1 MKRLTMNFS
10 SMLIAAAAL
19 LGACH
24 SDDPTESI
32 DDKTVHIAT
41 RVSGQDGADGSATNN
56 SYKPENSTPLFLY
69 YGEMGSAAS
78 VKYVYNASGEGSW
91 DIGSDSP
98 LYWDNLQSHEGIYPF
113 FAASP
118 QTPAEH
124 PAVADDQS
132 SIEGYLSSDLLLA
145 YTVAAK
151 RQEKL
156 NINLRH
162 VLAQLKVDMES
173 PVGENQVDLSDV
185 SLRIS
190 GARLAYNLA
199 YTGTAP
205 DAVGASAAVPSM
217 ANPAIATAVETSEPI
232 DLTPK
237 TINSTGGS
245 ATEPAIGA
253 FLAILPPQ
261 TASLK
266 LVFTINDKTYT
277 YEGSNAVLRAGKNTA
292 YKLTITKSNV
302 ILNGITLQEWDDSAP
317 AKQAGIKVDLTGDAP
332 TPGTGAEE
340 VKGTDMYIWKQAS
353 ATDAQADR
361 NTGAHLYSKSA
372 NGWNSSKPI
381 YVDDTDLDADRFY
394 ATIEN
399 AVDVTTKLPDLIGA
413 GPVQMGQGQLGFGF
427 THLMAQLAINV
438 KAGDDFPAG
447 ISLNPATVRTPAMQQ
462 AYTLT
467 YAGAALQ
474 ATPDAT
480 DPATLKPLKGLE
492 TGVEGTDG
500 ISGETLYL
508 VVPQTLA
515 AGAQFTV
522 TLGEKTYTGSL
533 AADMALQAGKK
544 NVLTLTL
551 NPTRMTVG
559 AISLEAWAP
568 GSHGEGDTNVDG
580 ITSIDTA
587 ISGIDEEGTLYLA
600 AISAG
605 GSVAD
610 NGLGIYPL
618 ELENGAIVSRDLS
631 QAIFWD
637 DLPKGDYPYNALF
650 VPTHFRYGATA
661 AHRQEK
667 DYLTAVSASTPWGTT
682 PDFDTKEY
690 RLKHAM
696 AQLTVNLSSADDSF
710 TAQELASATVQVY
723 SMISAGPAAENN
735 ATLSYTQLATEKT
748 VTLLPDPAANGTAT
762 KMGLVAPQ
770 TLERV
775 LITING
781 NPYTLKK
788 SLVLKANQISTLD
801 VNVERTPLGFVVN
814 VTGWE
819 SKDQAE
825 KGDVSVDE

>member
-1 MKRLTMNFS
+1 MKAISLKLST
-10 SMLIAAAAL
+10 LLAAAL
-19 LGACH
+19 FAAC
-24 SDDPTESI
+24 SNDENNAPDPTDQVDI
-32 DDKTVHIAT
+32 IT
-41 RVSGQDGADGSATNN
+41 RLSAQDGGDSATPDDGGVSTYAPADGT
-56 SYKPENSTPLFLY
+56 ELFLY
-69 YGEMGSAAS
+69 YTAMNHPQGATFRFQGDAWECTRR
-78 VKYVYNASGEGSW
+78 
-91 DIGSDSP
+91 
-98 LYWDNLQSHEGIYPF
+98 LYWDDLDKQADGSYPF

-118 QTPAEH
+118 QTPTAN

-132 SIEGYLSSDLLLA
+132 SNEGYLSSDLLLA
-145 YTVAAK
+145 YTVATK

-156 NINLRH
+156 NIGLRH

-173 PVGENQVDLSDV
+173 PSGENQVDLSGV
-185 SLRIS
+185 SLRIT
-190 GARLAYNLA
+190 GARLAYTLA
-199 YTGTAP
+199 YTGNAP
-205 DAVGASAAVPSM
+205 DADGNPSAALPVPS
-217 ANPAIATAVETSEPI
+217 AATPAIATAVESAQPT

-237 TINSTGGS
+237 TINRTGGS

-266 LVFTINDKTYT
+266 LIFTIEGKTYT

-292 YKLTITKSNV
+292 YKLTITKTNV
-302 ILNGITLQEWDDSAP
+302 ILNGITLQEWDNSAP

-332 TPGTGAEE
+332 TPGTGTEE

-353 ATDAQADR
+353 TTDAQADR

-394 ATIEN
+394 ATIVN
-399 AVDVTTKLPDLIGA
+399 DTDRKTLLPDLIGA

-438 KAGDDFPAG
+438 KAADDFPAG
-447 ISLNPATVRTPAMQQ
+447 ISLSPATVSTPAMQQ

-480 DPATLKPLKGLE
+480 DPATLQPLKELE

-533 AADMALQAGKK
+533 TADMALQAGKK

-551 NPTRMTVG
+551 NPTRMSVG

-568 GSHGEGDTNVDG
+568 GSQDQGDTNADG
-580 ITSIDTA
+580 ITNLDTA

-600 AISAG
+600 AITTG

-618 ELENGAIVSRDLS
+618 ELENGVIVSRDLS

-637 DLPKGDYPYNALF
+637 DLAKGDYPYNALF
-650 VPTHFRYGATA
+650 VPANFRYGATA
-661 AHRQEK
+661 AHQQEK
-667 DYLTAVSASTPWGTT
+667 DYLTAVSASTPWGSA
-682 PDFDTKEY
+682 PNFDADGY

-696 AQLTVNLSSADDSF
+696 AQLTVNLASADDSF
-710 TAQELASATVQVY
+710 TAQELASATVQVF
-723 SMISAGPAAENN
+723 SMISAGPAAANN
-735 ATLSYTQLATEKT
+735 ATLSYTQLTAEKT
-748 VTLLPDPAANGTAT
+748 VTLLPAAADGSAT
-762 KMGLVAPQ
+762 KTALVAPQ
-770 TLERV
+770 TLQRV

-788 SLVLKANQISTLD
+788 ALVLNANQISTLD